1 MCWRYYS
8 NATKGTWLETKCC
21 VNCNVLLIS
30 LFKSF
35 GFSIRCFIER
45 ERERE
50 RKTERER
57 ERGGG
62 LCFLYFTIYKMV
74 SNTPNEI

>member
-1 MCWRYYS
+1 MCWRCYS

-50 RKTERER
+50 KKKKERER
-57 ERGGG
+57 EGGVV
-62 LCFLYFTIYKMV
+62 LSLLYYI
-74 SNTPNEI
+74 

>member
-1 MCWRYYS
+1 MCWRCYS

-21 VNCNVLLIS
+21 VNCIVLLIS

-35 GFSIRCFIER
+35 GFSIRCYIEG
-45 ERERE
+45 
-50 RKTERER
+50 ERER

-62 LCFLYFTIYKMV
+62 FVLSLLYYI
-74 SNTPNEI
+74 